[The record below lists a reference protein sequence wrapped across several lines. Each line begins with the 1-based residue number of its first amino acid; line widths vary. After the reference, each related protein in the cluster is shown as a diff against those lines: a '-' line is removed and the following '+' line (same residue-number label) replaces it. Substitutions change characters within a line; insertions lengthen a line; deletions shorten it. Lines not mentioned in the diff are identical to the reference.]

1 MIFDDVGIICVYI
14 ISVVPI
20 NVIGLLFIA
29 IAATRESL
37 DVNTGYGFL
46 GSTVEY
52 VSLKSFALN
61 LCAAQVQTC
70 RYDIIIMLKRRDG
83 SVNDSAETVDPVFIA
98 LSGNKEK

>member
-1 MIFDDVGIICVYI
+1 MRLYHFSGSNQCYRLIIH
-14 ISVVPI
+14 SK
-20 NVIGLLFIA
+20 
-29 IAATRESL
+29 AATRESL
-37 DVNTGYGFL
+37 DVNTCYGSL
-46 GSTVEY
+46 GSTAAY
-52 VSLKSFALN
+52 VSSKSFALN